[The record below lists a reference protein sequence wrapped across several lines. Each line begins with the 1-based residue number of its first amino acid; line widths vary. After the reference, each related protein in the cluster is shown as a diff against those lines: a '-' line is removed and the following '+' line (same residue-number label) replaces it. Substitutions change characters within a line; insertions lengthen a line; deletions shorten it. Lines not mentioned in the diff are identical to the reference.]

1 MKFEIFKGRNGDWY
15 FRIVARNGELIAMS
29 EGYER
34 KDSIRRIIRSIL
46 NTKKAK
52 MVEL

>member
-1 MKFEIFKGRNGDWY
+1 MKFEIFKGEDGNWY
-15 FRIVARNGELIAMS
+15 FRIVARNGKVIANS